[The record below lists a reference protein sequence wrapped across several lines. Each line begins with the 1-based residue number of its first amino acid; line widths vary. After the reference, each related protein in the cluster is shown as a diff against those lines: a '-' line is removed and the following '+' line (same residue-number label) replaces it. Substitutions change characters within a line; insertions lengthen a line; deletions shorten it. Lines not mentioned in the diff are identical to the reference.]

1 MTGEF
6 SKIKVIGQREILDMH
21 QILDSDAESEE
32 KNLSHLN
39 A

>member
-21 QILDSDAESEE
+21 QSLDSDAESEE
-32 KNLSHLN
+32 KKLSHLN